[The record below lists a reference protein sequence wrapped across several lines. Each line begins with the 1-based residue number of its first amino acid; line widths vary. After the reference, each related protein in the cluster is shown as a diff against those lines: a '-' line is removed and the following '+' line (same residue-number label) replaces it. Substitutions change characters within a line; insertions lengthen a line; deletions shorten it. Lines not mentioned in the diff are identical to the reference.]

1 MPITYPS
8 RILSLVDIPEPR
20 NLKVEF
26 VYNLYTSDESINDTG
41 LDVPVDENKKGNKR
55 KLTKNDKIPI
65 EAAPPRFAKITWSPT
80 IITNR
85 NKNRTTIPR
94 TDNVNIFNEKNAKS
108 MQTEL
113 SFSNFDF
120 SAVNFQDT
128 GLDNKL
134 FSLIEASAAARGI
147 EVTSLTEL
155 AKSLNEYTDATIDG
169 NVLVDITNN
178 STSCGALRAA
188 SVEKNEIR
196 QKNIY
201 EELKNIVLNVNI
213 NNKVIG
219 TIVQSVADDSF
230 NMFSDEMISIRR
242 SAASIQRNA
251 ISRSSSTLINSSD
264 LDTGFIPLKIKRVRP
279 NTNSFDLTSIHI
291 AGYLIEKSEIR
302 SDGTILVFKP
312 ILVDGSIT
320 TTFIDVKIKYGAVY
334 KYKVKAVAVLSLP
347 SIDTAG
353 FEVIATG
360 LISSQAS
367 HAKVIH
373 TIETIPPSSPADFKV
388 SWDYSISSA
397 RLMWSLPVN
406 RQRDIKYFQIFRRK
420 TIFDPFELIKM
431 FDFNDSDIILTN
443 FNSIESSLKEKMS
456 SPKTFFIDEEFT
468 KDQNYIYAVVSVD
481 AHGLSSNFSMQFS
494 VSFNIFENKINT
506 KLVSRSGAPLAYPN
520 MYLNV
525 DTFIDTIKTSAFSR
539 LNVYFDPEYLKIVNS
554 SDEDLNLLPLDDQFG
569 RYILQMINTDFQS
582 SQNIEFSIEDRRT
595 SNEKS
600 PARGGSKRNKAKSR
614 RDRQPTRQ
622 QRYERIFGT
631 EDFEDARSD
640 LEEFGDPRTSVSTS
654 RAEEEAEASGGSL

>member
-20 NLKVEF
+20 NLKVKF
-26 VYNLYTSDESINDTG
+26 VYNFYTPDESIDDTG
-41 LDVPVDENKKGNKR
+41 VDVPAYENKKGNKR
-55 KLTKNDKIPI
+55 KLTKNDKRST
-65 EAAPPRFAKITWSPT
+65 EVATPRFAKITWSPA

-85 NKNRTTIPR
+85 NGRRTTIPR
-94 TDNVNIFNEKNAKS
+94 ADNVNIFNEKNAKS

-113 SFSNFDF
+113 SFSNSDF

-147 EVTSLTEL
+147 EVTSMTEL

-169 NVLVDITNN
+169 NVLVDIANN
-178 STSCGALRAA
+178 STSCGALKVA
-188 SVEKNEIR
+188 SVENETR
-196 QKNIY
+196 EKNIY

-251 ISRSSSTLINSSD
+251 ISRSSSTSISS
-264 LDTGFIPLKIKRVRP
+264 LEWDTGFIPLKIKRVRP
-279 NTNSFDLTSIHI
+279 NTNSFDLTSIRI
-291 AGYLIEKSEIR
+291 TGYLIEKSEIR
-302 SDGTILVFKP
+302 SDGTVLVFKP
-312 ILVDGSIT
+312 ILVDGPT
-320 TTFIDVKIKYGAVY
+320 TTTVIDEKIKYGAVY

-367 HAKVIH
+367 HAKVIRA
-373 TIETIPPSSPADFKV
+373 IETRPPPSPADFKV
-388 SWDYSISSA
+388 SWDYSLRSA

-420 TIFDPFELIKM
+420 TVSEPFELIKM
-431 FDFNDSDIILTN
+431 FDFNDSDVILAN
-443 FNSIESSLKEKMS
+443 FYTIAESLKEKMS

-468 KDQNYIYAVVSVD
+468 KDQNYIYAVTSVD
-481 AHGLSSNFSMQFS
+481 AHGFSSNYSMQFN
-494 VSFNIFENKINT
+494 VSFNAFENKINT
-506 KLVSRSGAPLAYPN
+506 KIVSRSGAPLAYPN

-525 DTFIDTIKTSAFSR
+525 DTFIDTIKTSEFSR

-595 SNEKS
+595 SNEKT
-600 PARGGSKRNKAKSR
+600 PAAGGTKTNQSNRHLLRNLPLRSR
-614 RDRQPTRQ
+614 RRR
-622 QRYERIFGT
+622 GT
-631 EDFEDARSD
+631 GVAEDEV
-640 LEEFGDPRTSVSTS
+640 GVSLLDTTGS
-654 RAEEEAEASGGSL
+654 PFSSSGFL